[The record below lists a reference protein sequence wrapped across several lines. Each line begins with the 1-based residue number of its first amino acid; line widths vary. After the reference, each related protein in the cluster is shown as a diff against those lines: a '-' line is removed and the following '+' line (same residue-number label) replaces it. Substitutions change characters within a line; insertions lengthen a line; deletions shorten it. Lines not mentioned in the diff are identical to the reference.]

1 MCVCVCVCVCVCM
14 YVCMYMCVCV
24 CVCVQGRRYG
34 FWAPGQQIHKGPSV
48 LGGGGLPAGVRP
60 EPVFF
65 SPSPKSDYTVSAIK
79 IVQFCM

>member
-1 MCVCVCVCVCVCM
+1 MM
-14 YVCMYMCVCV
+14 RQKYVVSNIYVEDTQLQLLC
-24 CVCVQGRRYG
+24 
-34 FWAPGQQIHKGPSV
+34 
-48 LGGGGLPAGVRP
+48 GLYIIEIAIVP